1 MRVRLAPLWCA
12 TALLGLAL
20 PARAQQTAAGA
31 SHGTASRQE
40 LQRLL
45 QLYDQAAAS
54 SAYSDSLRAQ
64 SRLDARAI
72 RERLARGDF
81 HVGDRIQLAVEGEA
95 TLTQTFVV
103 GPDLTVYLPNVGDV
117 PLTGVLRSEL
127 EPYLRT
133 EIGKILPN
141 HPVVRVHSFIQIVLS
156 GAVARPGFYAAPANA
171 LVSDALVE
179 AGGPLPTAR
188 LDEISIER
196 HGRRLW
202 SGSQVTQA
210 IIQGRT
216 LNALGVEPGDQIV
229 VPQRG
234 PGWLSSVTAPLSMLT
249 ALMTLPI
256 SVYTWTRVF

>member
-1 MRVRLAPLWCA
+1 MRVRTAALWCVA
-12 TALLGLAL
+12 TLGLTS
-20 PARAQQTAAGA
+20 PVRAQQAAGGESPA
-31 SHGTASRQE
+31 AESRPE
-40 LQRLL
+40 LQQRL

-54 SAYSDSLRAQ
+54 PAYSDSLRAQ
-64 SRLDARAI
+64 SRVAARTI

-103 GPDLTVYLPNVGDV
+103 GPDLTVYLPNIGDV

-127 EPYLRT
+127 ESYLRAQV
-133 EIGKILPN
+133 GKILPN
-141 HPVVRVHSFIQIVLS
+141 RPVVHVRSSMQILVS
-156 GAVARPGFYAAPANA
+156 GAVGRPGFYAAPASA
-171 LVSDALVE
+171 LVSDVLTE
-179 AGGPLPTAR
+179 AGGPVITAR
-188 LDEISIER
+188 LDEIAIER

-216 LNALGVEPGDQIV
+216 LEALGVEPGDEIV

-234 PGWLSSVTAPLSMLT
+234 PSWLTQVSAPLGMLT
-249 ALMTLPI
+249 ALITLPF
-256 SVYTWTRVF
+256 SVYTVTRVF